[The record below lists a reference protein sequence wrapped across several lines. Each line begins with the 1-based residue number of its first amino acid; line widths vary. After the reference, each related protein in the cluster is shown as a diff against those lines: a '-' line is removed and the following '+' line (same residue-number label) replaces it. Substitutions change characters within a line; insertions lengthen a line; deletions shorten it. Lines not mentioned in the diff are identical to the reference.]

1 MASDPTPPAAGPA
14 DTAMIEQPGEPGEPD
29 ARPLRRDA
37 AANRR
42 RLLEAATEVFA
53 ARGLDAP
60 VEEIAQVAGVGM
72 GTLYRRF
79 PTKEALI
86 EQLVHDVF
94 EQVIDAGRRAL
105 DAAGGTGLEQFIRD
119 TARLQQAQRG
129 CLARMWGVALP
140 ERYTTEFDRILGELL
155 EGAQQQGQVRADIVV
170 TDLNLVFWG
179 IRGIMETTGDLGA
192 KAWERHL
199 DLILAGLRP
208 GAADLPHPPLT
219 REERLASTGSYR
231 RSAR

>member
-1 MASDPTPPAAGPA
+1 MASEPAPTAG
-14 DTAMIEQPGEPGEPD
+14 GEPVEQDRLEDPG
-29 ARPLRRDA
+29 RPLRRDA

-53 ARGLDAP
+53 AHGLDAP
-60 VEEIAQVAGVGM
+60 VEEIAHLAGVGM

-86 EQLVHDVF
+86 EQLVQDLF

-105 DAAGGTGLEQFIRD
+105 EERDGGGLEQFITD
-119 TARLQQAQRG
+119 TVRLQQAQRG

-140 ERYTTEFDRILGELL
+140 ESYTTEFDGILGELL
-155 EGAQQQGQVRADIVV
+155 EWAKAAGRVRPDVVV
-170 TDLNLVFWG
+170 TDLNLVFWAM
-179 IRGIMETTGDLGA
+179 RGIMETAGDHGA
-192 KAWERHL
+192 KASERHL

-208 GAADLPHPPLT
+208 GAGPLPHPPLT
-219 REERLASTGSYR
+219 REERLESTRLYQGR
-231 RSAR
+231 PRAAG